1 MHGRI
6 EGVPHRNRNRNP
18 NSDLLAPEIVDV

>member
-6 EGVPHRNRNRNP
+6 EGVSHRNRNRNP